1 VIDLNDFDEAH
12 PGGWEWD
19 LRRLAASFW
28 VAGRHNGTSEQ
39 PCGNAVR
46 SCVASYRHELRRLAD
61 LPLFTRSFV
70 RLDVDRLAAETAGP
84 LSEQVAQSALLSRCG
99 GHTDDDPLRAGS
111 AAAGTASGRLRSA
124 NPSCPSVLGSFTGAP
139 GLGLSNR
146 IRKRVH
152 RNRMLPIAW
161 RLTEWPPRT
170 C

>member
-70 RLDVDRLAAETAGP
+70 
-84 LSEQVAQSALLSRCG
+84 SARC
-99 GHTDDDPLRAGS
+99 RQAGS
-111 AAAGTASGRLRSA
+111 GDRRRSSKLAGRCWGAMCTVNRHGTRTRGSGWCSTSSRR
-124 NPSCPSVLGSFTGAP
+124 
-139 GLGLSNR
+139 R
-146 IRKRVH
+146 R
-152 RNRMLPIAW
+152 
-161 RLTEWPPRT
+161 
-170 C
+170 

>member
-84 LSEQVAQSALLSRCG
+84 LSEQVAQSALLSRLRRA
-99 GHTDDDPLRAGS
+99 HRRRSAARAGRRGKS
-111 AAAGTASGRLRSA
+111 QG
-124 NPSCPSVLGSFTGAP
+124 P
-139 GLGLSNR
+139 
-146 IRKRVH
+146 
-152 RNRMLPIAW
+152 
-161 RLTEWPPRT
+161 PPRT
-170 C
+170 

>member
-70 RLDVDRLAAETAGP
+70 RLDVDRLAAETAGSGIELGTEKALSCGDAELVYVKRRETTATPQRRCRSERNALAWILFGP
-84 LSEQVAQSALLSRCG
+84 LSS
-99 GHTDDDPLRAGS
+99 RAGRYC
-111 AAAGTASGRLRSA
+111 AAG
-124 NPSCPSVLGSFTGAP
+124 
-139 GLGLSNR
+139 GLSTAR
-146 IRKRVH
+146 
-152 RNRMLPIAW
+152 
-161 RLTEWPPRT
+161 
-170 C
+170 